1 MTLPA
6 LKISPADFPLT
17 IGRQVI
23 ALERFGES
31 SPGKL
36 VPLTGFPDLTAA
48 FLPDFLPPTWAWP
61 IELWPSLME
70 ARVALAR
77 LDGVGKHLP
86 NPTLLMRPLQRR
98 EALRSS
104 SLEGTYTEPEE
115 QVLFDLE
122 PTVPLRE
129 TDRENPLREV
139 FNYARALQLRGS
151 GSDRLPLSRY
161 LIRQLHSTLLDGVR
175 GSDHNPG
182 QFRTR
187 QNQIGKPARFVPPP
201 PHLLPDLL
209 ENFEQFLQ
217 SPCQHDPLVDAF
229 IAHYQFETI
238 HPFMDGNGRVGRL
251 LLALCIEEWCQL
263 SGQWLYMSAYFDRNK
278 DTYMD
283 LLLRVSV
290 DGAWTEWIGFCLRGV
305 KEQAEDAMRRC
316 DRLLTLQKDFVQ
328 RLAED
333 KSMKMLALVDSLFV
347 SPAIRVVDARDLLG
361 VSYPTAKT
369 YLKQLSRLG
378 ILTERPGIAPAS
390 YICRPILDVTYE
402 D

>member
-1 MTLPA
+1 M
-6 LKISPADFPLT
+6 D
-17 IGRQVI
+17 
-23 ALERFGES
+23 
-31 SPGKL
+31 
-36 VPLTGFPDLTAA
+36 
-48 FLPDFLPPTWAWP
+48 
-61 IELWPSLME
+61 LWPTLME
-70 ARVALAR
+70 ARTALAR

-122 PTVPLRE
+122 PSLPTRE

-151 GSDRLPLSRY
+151 GADRVPLSRL
-161 LIRQLHSTLLDGVR
+161 LIRQLHQTLLDGVR
-175 GSDHNPG
+175 GSDQNPG

-201 PHLLPDLL
+201 PHLLADLL
-209 ENFEQFLQ
+209 ENLEQFLQ
-217 SPCQHDPLVDAF
+217 RPRHHDPLVDAF

-263 SGQWLYMSAYFDRNK
+263 SGQWLYMSPYFDRNK
-278 DTYMD
+278 GTYMD
-283 LLLRVSV
+283 LLLRVST
-290 DGAWTEWIGFCLRGV
+290 DGAWMEWIGFCLRGV
-305 KEQAEDAMRRC
+305 KEQAEDAMLRC
-316 DRLLTLQKDFVQ
+316 DRLLALQKEFVQ
-328 RLAED
+328 RLAHD
-333 KSMKMLALVDSLFV
+333 GSMKMLALVDSLFV
-347 SPAIRVVDARDLLG
+347 NPAVRVVDAREILG
-361 VSYPTAKT
+361 VTYPTAKT
-369 YLKQLSRLG
+369 YLERLEALG
-378 ILTERPGIAPAS
+378 ILGKRVGVTPAS
-390 YICRPILDVTYE
+390 YVSRPILSVTYE

>member
-1 MTLPA
+1 M
-6 LKISPADFPLT
+6 
-17 IGRQVI
+17 I
-23 ALERFGES
+23 ALERFGDA

-36 VPLTGFPDLTAA
+36 VPLTGFPDLSAA
-48 FLPDFLPPTWAWP
+48 FLPDVLPPSWQWP
-61 IELWPSLME
+61 VDLWPALLE
-70 ARVALAR
+70 ARTALAR

-122 PTVPLRE
+122 PSLPTRE

-151 GSDRLPLSRY
+151 GADRVPLSRL
-161 LIRQLHSTLLDGVR
+161 LIRQLHQTLLDGVR
-175 GSDHNPG
+175 GSDQNPG

-201 PHLLPDLL
+201 PHLLGDLL
-209 ENFEQFLQ
+209 ENLEHFLQ
-217 SPCQHDPLVDAF
+217 QPRHHDPLVDAF

-251 LLALCIEEWCQL
+251 LLALCIEEWCLL

-283 LLLRVSV
+283 LLFRVSTE
-290 DGAWTEWIGFCLRGV
+290 GAWTEWIAFCLRGV

-316 DRLLTLQKDFVQ
+316 DRLLALQKDFVQ
-328 RLAED
+328 RLAQD
-333 KSMKMLALVDSLFV
+333 GSMKMLALVDSLFV
-347 SPAIRVVDARDLLG
+347 NPAVRVVDAREILG
-361 VSYPTAKT
+361 ITYPTAKT
-369 YLKQLSRLG
+369 YLERLEALG
-378 ILTERPGIAPAS
+378 ILSKRVGVTPAS
-390 YICRPILDVTYE
+390 YISRAILDVTYE

>member
-1 MTLPA
+1 
-6 LKISPADFPLT
+6 
-17 IGRQVI
+17 VI
-23 ALERFGES
+23 ALERFGHS
-31 SPGKL
+31 SPGRL
-36 VPLTGFPDLTAA
+36 VPLSGLPDLSVA
-48 FLPDFLPPTWAWP
+48 FLPDFLPPSWP
-61 IELWPSLME
+61 WPNELWPALLE
-70 ARVALAR
+70 ARTALAR

-122 PTVPLRE
+122 PSVPTRE

-151 GSDRLPLSRY
+151 GADRPPLSRL
-161 LIRQLHSTLLDGVR
+161 LIRQLHDTLLEGVR
-175 GSDHNPG
+175 GSDQNPG

-201 PHLLPDLL
+201 PHLLADLL
-209 ENFEQFLQ
+209 ENFEHFLRQ
-217 SPCQHDPLVDAF
+217 SRQLDPLVAAF

-283 LLLRVSV
+283 LLLRVST

-316 DRLLTLQKDFVQ
+316 DLLLALQKDFAQ
-328 RLAED
+328 RLAGAAA
-333 KSMKMLALVDSLFV
+333 MKMLALVDSLFIA
-347 SPAIRVVDARDLLG
+347 PAVRVADAQRILNI
-361 VSYPTAKT
+361 SFPTAQK
-369 YLKQLSRLG
+369 YLNHLAALG
-378 ILTERPGIAPAS
+378 ILTKRAGVSPTS
-390 YICRPILDVTYE
+390 YISKPILDATYE

>member
-1 MTLPA
+1 ML
-6 LKISPADFPLT
+6 L
-17 IGRQVI
+17 
-23 ALERFGES
+23 
-31 SPGKL
+31 
-36 VPLTGFPDLTAA
+36 
-48 FLPDFLPPTWAWP
+48 
-61 IELWPSLME
+61 E
-70 ARVALAR
+70 ARTALAR

-122 PTVPLRE
+122 PTIPARE

-151 GSDRLPLSRY
+151 GTDRLPLSRH
-161 LIRQLHSTLLDGVR
+161 LIRQLHHTLMDGVR
-175 GSDHNPG
+175 GSDQNPG

-201 PHLLPDLL
+201 PHQLGDLL
-209 ENFEQFLQ
+209 ENFEHFLQ
-217 SPCQHDPLVDAF
+217 QPRQRDPLVDAF
-229 IAHYQFETI
+229 LAHYQFETI

-283 LLLRVSV
+283 LLLRVST
-290 DGAWTEWIGFCLRGV
+290 DGAWADWIGFCLRGV
-305 KEQAEDAMRRC
+305 KEQADDAMRRC
-316 DRLLTLQKDFVQ
+316 DRLLALQKDFAE
-328 RLAED
+328 RLSAAAA
-333 KSMKMLALVDSLFV
+333 MKMLALVDSLFIA
-347 SPAIRVVDARDLLG
+347 PAVRVADAQRILNI
-361 VSYPTAKT
+361 SFPTAQK
-369 YLKQLSRLG
+369 YLNHLTALG
-378 ILTERPGIAPAS
+378 ILTKRAGVSPMS
-390 YICRPILDVTYE
+390 YISKPILDVTYE